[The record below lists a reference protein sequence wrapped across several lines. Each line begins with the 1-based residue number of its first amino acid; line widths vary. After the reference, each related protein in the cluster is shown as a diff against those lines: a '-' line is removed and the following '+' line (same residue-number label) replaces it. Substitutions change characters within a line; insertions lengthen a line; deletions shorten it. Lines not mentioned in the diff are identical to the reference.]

1 MPGPSVGWTGDRPSP
16 GVSAL
21 AVVAHRVTPT
31 NVRLGVVFSPAQ
43 ALARLRRGD
52 VALGRLDV
60 LPSLDGIEPG
70 LWALDRLAAR
80 GVTVLNGHGSLAAAH
95 DKLATSTALRAAG
108 VPHPETVHLAPWL
121 PPPVLQTPLVLKPR
135 FGSWG
140 ADVVRCDDA
149 DSLRRALAELRSR
162 PWFEATGAVAQ
173 RLVPPRGHDLRV
185 IVAGGCVAGAVRRV
199 AASGEWRTNVA
210 LGARREQVTPPFDA
224 CAIAIAAATAV
235 GGDLVGVDLLP
246 DGRGC
251 WTVLEVNG
259 AVDFNVL
266 YALEG
271 DVFETVRT
279 SLLDAQQSVAV
290 EALA

>member
-1 MPGPSVGWTGDRPSP
+1 M
-16 GVSAL
+16 
-21 AVVAHRVTPT
+21 VAHRVTPT

-70 LWALDRLAAR
+70 LWALDRLAAL
-80 GVTVLNGHGSLAAAH
+80 GVTVLNGRATLAAAH
-95 DKLATSTALRAAG
+95 DKLATAATLRAAG
-108 VPHPETVHLAPWL
+108 VPHPETVHFAPWL
-121 PPPVLQTPLVLKPR
+121 AWPALETPLVLKPR

-149 DSLRRALAELRSR
+149 GSLRHALVELRSR
-162 PWFEATGAVAQ
+162 PWFAATGVVAQ
-173 RLVPPRGHDLRV
+173 RLVPPRGYDLRV
-185 IVAGGCVAGAVRRV
+185 IVAGGRVAGAVRRV
-199 AASGEWRTNVA
+199 AAPGEWRTNVA

-224 CAIAIAAATAV
+224 CAIAIAAAAAV
-235 GGDLVGVDLLP
+235 SGDLVGIDLLP
-246 DGRGC
+246 DGRGR

-259 AVDFNVL
+259 AVDFNAL
-266 YALEG
+266 YTLDA

-279 SLLDAQQSVAV
+279 SLLDARQSVAV

>member
-1 MPGPSVGWTGDRPSP
+1 M
-16 GVSAL
+16 
-21 AVVAHRVTPT
+21 VAHRVTPT
-31 NVRLGVVFSPAQ
+31 NARLGVVFSPAQ
-43 ALARLRRGD
+43 ALAQLRRGD

-70 LWALDRLAAR
+70 LWALDRLDAR
-80 GVTVLNGHGSLAAAH
+80 GVTVLNGRATLTAAH
-95 DKLATSTALRAAG
+95 DKLATSATLRAAG
-108 VPHPETVHLAPWL
+108 VPHPDTVHLAPWQPRPAL
-121 PPPVLQTPLVLKPR
+121 PTPLVLKPR

-149 DSLRRALAELRSR
+149 DSLRRGLAELRSR

-173 RLVPPRGHDLRV
+173 RLVPPRGYDLRV
-185 IVAGGCVAGAVRRV
+185 LVAGGRVAGAVRRV
-199 AASGEWRTNVA
+199 AVPGEWRTNVA
-210 LGARREQVTPPFDA
+210 LGARREQVTPPPDA
-224 CAIAIAAATAV
+224 RMIAVAAAAAV
-235 GGDLVGVDLLP
+235 GGDLVGIDLLP
-246 DGRGC
+246 DDRGR

-266 YALEG
+266 YALGG

-279 SLLDAQQSVAV
+279 SLLDAHQSVAV

>member
-1 MPGPSVGWTGDRPSP
+1 
-16 GVSAL
+16 VSAL

-60 LPSLDGIEPG
+60 LPTLDGVEPG
-70 LWALDRLAAR
+70 LWALDRLAAH
-80 GVTVLNGHGSLAAAH
+80 GVTVLNGRATLTAAH
-95 DKLATSTALRAAG
+95 DKLATSSTLRAAG
-108 VPHPETVHLAPWL
+108 VPHPQTVHLAPWL
-121 PPPVLQTPLVLKPR
+121 PAPPLETPLVLKPR

-149 DSLRRALAELRSR
+149 DSLQRALAELRTR

-185 IVAGGCVAGAVRRV
+185 IVAGGRVSGAVRRV
-199 AASGEWRTNVA
+199 AAPGEWRTNVA
-210 LGARREQVTPPFDA
+210 LGARREQVTPPPNA
-224 CAIAIAAATAV
+224 CAVALAASAAV

-246 DGRGC
+246 DGRGR

-259 AVDFNVL
+259 AVDFNAL
-266 YALEG
+266 YALDG

-290 EALA
+290 VVSA